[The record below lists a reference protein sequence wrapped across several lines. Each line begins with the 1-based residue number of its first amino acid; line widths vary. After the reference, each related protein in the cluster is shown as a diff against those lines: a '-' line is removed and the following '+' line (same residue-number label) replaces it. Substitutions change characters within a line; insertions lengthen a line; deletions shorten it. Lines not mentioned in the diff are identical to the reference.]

1 MVFDKLSG
9 IIAQQFGVSKD
20 EITEETSFVEDLG
33 ADSLDL
39 VELIMSVEE
48 AFELGEVEDETLDGV
63 KTVGDVVNF
72 IKDRIGEYAPAQP
85 PDGKARGPEP
95 RAFSA

>member
-9 IIAQQFGVSKD
+9 IIAQQFGVSKA

-72 IKDRIGEYAPAQP
+72 IKDRIGE
-85 PDGKARGPEP
+85 
-95 RAFSA
+95 

>member
-63 KTVGDVVNF
+63 KTVDDVVNF
-72 IKDRIGEYAPAQP
+72 IKDRIGE
-85 PDGKARGPEP
+85 
-95 RAFSA
+95 

>member
-1 MVFDKLSG
+1 MD
-9 IIAQQFGVSKD
+9 QD
-20 EITEETSFVEDLG
+20 ESTEETTFVGDLG

-48 AFELGEVEDETLDGV
+48 AFELGQVEDNTLENV

-72 IKDRIGEYAPAQP
+72 IKERIGE
-85 PDGKARGPEP
+85 
-95 RAFSA
+95 

>member
-9 IIAQQFGVSKD
+9 IIAQQVGVSKD

-72 IKDRIGEYAPAQP
+72 IKDRIGE
-85 PDGKARGPEP
+85 
-95 RAFSA
+95 

>member
-1 MVFDKLSG
+1 MVLEKLKG
-9 IIAQQFGVSKD
+9 IIAQQFVVDQD
-20 EITEETSFVEDLG
+20 EITEATTFVGDLG

-48 AFELGEVEDETLDGV
+48 AFELGQVEDNTLENV

-72 IKDRIGEYAPAQP
+72 IKERVE
-85 PDGKARGPEP
+85 E
-95 RAFSA
+95 

>member
-1 MVFDKLSG
+1 MIFEKMAKLL
-9 IIAQQFGVSKD
+9 AEQFGLEPE
-20 EITEETSFVEDLG
+20 EITEDTGLEDLG

-72 IKDRIGEYAPAQP
+72 IKDRIGE
-85 PDGKARGPEP
+85 
-95 RAFSA
+95 

>member
-1 MVFDKLSG
+1 MVLEKLKG
-9 IIAQQFGVSKD
+9 IIAQQFGVDQD
-20 EITEETSFVEDLG
+20 EITEETTFVGDLD

-48 AFELGEVEDETLDGV
+48 AFELGQVEDNTLENV

-72 IKDRIGEYAPAQP
+72 IKERVE
-85 PDGKARGPEP
+85 E
-95 RAFSA
+95 

>member
-9 IIAQQFGVSKD
+9 IIAQQSGVSKA
-20 EITEETSFVEDLG
+20 EMTEETSFVEDLG

-72 IKDRIGEYAPAQP
+72 IKDRIGE
-85 PDGKARGPEP
+85 
-95 RAFSA
+95 

>member
-33 ADSLDL
+33 TDSLDL

-72 IKDRIGEYAPAQP
+72 IKDRIGE
-85 PDGKARGPEP
+85 
-95 RAFSA
+95 

>member
-33 ADSLDL
+33 ADSLDV

-72 IKDRIGEYAPAQP
+72 IKDRIGE
-85 PDGKARGPEP
+85 
-95 RAFSA
+95 

>member
-1 MVFDKLSG
+1 MVFEKLSE
-9 IIAQQFGVSKD
+9 IIAEQFGVDAS

-48 AFELGEVEDETLDGV
+48 AFELGEVEDNTLENV
-63 KTVGDVVNF
+63 KTVGDVVSF
-72 IKDRIGEYAPAQP
+72 IKDRVGE
-85 PDGKARGPEP
+85 
-95 RAFSA
+95 

>member
-1 MVFDKLSG
+1 MVFEKLSE
-9 IIAQQFGVSKD
+9 IIAEQFGVDAS

-48 AFELGEVEDETLDGV
+48 AFELGEVEDNTLENV
-63 KTVGDVVNF
+63 KSVGDVVNF
-72 IKDRIGEYAPAQP
+72 IKDRVGE
-85 PDGKARGPEP
+85 
-95 RAFSA
+95 

>member
-1 MVFDKLSG
+1 MVLEKLKG
-9 IIAQQFGVSKD
+9 IIAQQFGVDQD
-20 EITEETSFVEDLG
+20 EITEETTSVGDLG

-48 AFELGEVEDETLDGV
+48 AFELGQVEDNALENV

-72 IKDRIGEYAPAQP
+72 IKERVE
-85 PDGKARGPEP
+85 E
-95 RAFSA
+95 